1 MPGDNP
7 AGKHNTAA
15 AAGGLSVVTALPLL
29 TGLPPLVQP
38 GVQVLILGSMPGQAS
53 LTQQCYYG
61 HPRNQFWP
69 LMQALFGV
77 EAALL
82 YVARCQ
88 ALLDAGIA
96 LWDVIGQ
103 CQRPGSLDSA
113 IVSDSITFNDIAAL
127 CRQYPEIRQIWL
139 NGGKAAQ
146 SFRQY
151 QRWLAAGD
159 WPGAGMMIRT
169 LPSTS
174 PAHASVSFADKLL
187 LWQPAPQQKSAG

>member
-1 MPGDNP
+1 
-7 AGKHNTAA
+7 
-15 AAGGLSVVTALPLL
+15 VTALPLL
-29 TGLPPLVQP
+29 TGLPPLLQP

-53 LTQQCYYG
+53 LTQQRYYG

-77 EAALL
+77 DATLPYA
-82 YVARCQ
+82 ARCQ
-88 ALLDAGIA
+88 ALLNAGVA

-113 IVSDSITFNDIAAL
+113 IVSDSITFNDVAAL

-151 QRWLAAGD
+151 LRWLAVSD
-159 WPGAGMMIRT
+159 WPGAGMLIRT

-174 PAHASVSFADKLL
+174 PAHASVSFTDKLA
-187 LWQPAPQQKSAG
+187 LWQITPQQPSTV